1 MKNRLIGA
9 ICAAVMLLAL
19 FAPMAMADGV
29 CGESVSWTL
38 TDAGVLTVFGEG
50 AMTNFAAG
58 EAPWYAE
65 RGAVRKLVVENGVT
79 SVGSGAFSGCG
90 LIETVTL
97 PLTLGSIGDG
107 AFDDVY
113 ALKNIYYAGSI
124 AQWKAIDIGLDN
136 SFGSAKLVCADK
148 TEPFS
153 DISGWYHDYIITC
166 YMADIVNG
174 RPDGTFCPEQ
184 NVTRAQFV
192 MMLYNMGGRPE
203 ISDTSL
209 GFADANAVSA
219 VYAAAVKWG
228 VKAGIVTG
236 FTDNTFRPNAEI
248 SRAQMATFAYRFL
261 KLGVSAD
268 VLGELSGRNDFRDY
282 GSIAECYRES
292 VDVMANI
299 GVIQGYPNGSFVP
312 NATATRGQS
321 AAVLSRLLAALTE
334 LRTCKKDRLWQM
346 CVRQHYAEINE
357 AARNRMELIV
367 PELVKRNGVTK
378 KLKAENQMEWVRQ
391 MNACK
396 AQAEKVVK
404 AELIYD

>member
-1 MKNRLIGA
+1 M
-9 ICAAVMLLAL
+9 
-19 FAPMAMADGV
+19 
-29 CGESVSWTL
+29 
-38 TDAGVLTVFGEG
+38 
-50 AMTNFAAG
+50 
-58 EAPWYAE
+58 
-65 RGAVRKLVVENGVT
+65 
-79 SVGSGAFSGCG
+79 
-90 LIETVTL
+90 TL

-203 ISDTSL
+203 IADTSL

-236 FTDNTFRPNAEI
+236 FTDNTFYDRMPEI

-268 VLGELSGRNDFRDY
+268 VLERDFSGRNDFRDY
-282 GSIAECYRES
+282 GYLFNRRMLPQSRLTLWRTSES
-292 VDVMANI
+292 
-299 GVIQGYPNGSFVP
+299 FR
-312 NATATRGQS
+312 ATRT
-321 AAVLSRLLAALTE
+321 AASSRTQRPRAASPPPFCRAFSGADRTE
-334 LRTCKKDRLWQM
+334 NSEKRPPMADVRKTALR
-346 CVRQHYAEINE
+346 
-357 AARNRMELIV
+357 RNQ
-367 PELVKRNGVTK
+367 PKRHET
-378 KLKAENQMEWVRQ
+378 AWS
-391 MNACK
+391 
-396 AQAEKVVK
+396 
-404 AELIYD
+404 

>member
-1 MKNRLIGA
+1 MKNRLIGT

-38 TDAGVLTVFGEG
+38 TDAGVLTVFGTGE
-50 AMTNFAAG
+50 MTNFSAG

-65 RGAVRKLVVENGVT
+65 RGAVRKLIVENGVT
-79 SVGSGAFSGCG
+79 SVGIGAFSGCG

-97 PLTLGSIGDG
+97 PLTLGRIGDG

-124 AQWKAIDIGLDN
+124 TQWKAIDIGLGN

-174 RPDGTFCPEQ
+174 RPDGTFGPEQ

-228 VKAGIVTG
+228 VKAGIITG

-248 SRAQMATFAYRFL
+248 SRAQMAAFAYRFL

-268 VLGELSGRNDFRDY
+268 VLGGLSGRNDFRDY

-334 LRTCKKDRLWQM
+334 LR
-346 CVRQHYAEINE
+346 A
-357 AARNRMELIV
+357 
-367 PELVKRNGVTK
+367 
-378 KLKAENQMEWVRQ
+378 
-391 MNACK
+391 
-396 AQAEKVVK
+396 
-404 AELIYD
+404 

>member
-38 TDAGVLTVFGEG
+38 TDDGVLTVFGEG

-174 RPDGTFCPEQ
+174 SRTGP
-184 NVTRAQFV
+184 
-192 MMLYNMGGRPE
+192 
-203 ISDTSL
+203 
-209 GFADANAVSA
+209 FA
-219 VYAAAVKWG
+219 
-228 VKAGIVTG
+228 
-236 FTDNTFRPNAEI
+236 R
-248 SRAQMATFAYRFL
+248 SRT
-261 KLGVSAD
+261 
-268 VLGELSGRNDFRDY
+268 
-282 GSIAECYRES
+282 
-292 VDVMANI
+292 
-299 GVIQGYPNGSFVP
+299 
-312 NATATRGQS
+312 
-321 AAVLSRLLAALTE
+321 
-334 LRTCKKDRLWQM
+334 
-346 CVRQHYAEINE
+346 
-357 AARNRMELIV
+357 
-367 PELVKRNGVTK
+367 
-378 KLKAENQMEWVRQ
+378 
-391 MNACK
+391 
-396 AQAEKVVK
+396 
-404 AELIYD
+404 

>member
-1 MKNRLIGA
+1 MKNRLIGT

-50 AMTNFAAG
+50 KMTDFSAG

-79 SVGSGAFSGCG
+79 SVGIGAFSGCG

-97 PLTLGSIGDG
+97 PLTLGRIGDG

-124 AQWKAIDIGLDN
+124 AQWKAIDIGLGN

-192 MMLYNMGGRPE
+192 MMLYNMGGRPKFR
-203 ISDTSL
+203 IRL
-209 GFADANAVSA
+209 SA
-219 VYAAAVKWG
+219 L
-228 VKAGIVTG
+228 TMPMP
-236 FTDNTFRPNAEI
+236 FPRCMP
-248 SRAQMATFAYRFL
+248 
-261 KLGVSAD
+261 
-268 VLGELSGRNDFRDY
+268 
-282 GSIAECYRES
+282 
-292 VDVMANI
+292 
-299 GVIQGYPNGSFVP
+299 
-312 NATATRGQS
+312 
-321 AAVLSRLLAALTE
+321 RLL
-334 LRTCKKDRLWQM
+334 
-346 CVRQHYAEINE
+346 
-357 AARNRMELIV
+357 
-367 PELVKRNGVTK
+367 NG
-378 KLKAENQMEWVRQ
+378 E
-391 MNACK
+391 
-396 AQAEKVVK
+396 
-404 AELIYD
+404 

>member
-50 AMTNFAAG
+50 AMTDFAAG

-97 PLTLGSIGDG
+97 PLTLGRIGDG

-203 ISDTSL
+203 IADTSL
-209 GFADANAVSA
+209 GFDDANAVSA

-282 GSIAECYRES
+282 GSIAECYRKA
-292 VDVMANI
+292 VDVMANT

-334 LRTCKKDRLWQM
+334 LRT
-346 CVRQHYAEINE
+346 
-357 AARNRMELIV
+357 
-367 PELVKRNGVTK
+367 
-378 KLKAENQMEWVRQ
+378 
-391 MNACK
+391 
-396 AQAEKVVK
+396 
-404 AELIYD
+404 